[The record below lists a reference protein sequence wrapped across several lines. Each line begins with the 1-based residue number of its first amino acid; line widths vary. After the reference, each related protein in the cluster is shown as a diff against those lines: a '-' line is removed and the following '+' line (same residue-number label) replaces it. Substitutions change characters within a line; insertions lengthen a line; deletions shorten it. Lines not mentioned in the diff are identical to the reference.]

1 MDPKSLRVFLSVA
14 DALNFSR
21 VSEISHMSVSAVS
34 RIIARLEDEVGV
46 SLLQRDRRSM
56 RLTPAGLEFVTY
68 ARDALNRWN
77 EMRRVLGSP
86 EHLRGELS
94 LFCSVT
100 ASLSVLGPVIETFQN
115 RYQQVDL
122 MVHTG
127 DQADGFQRVL
137 SRSDDLA
144 VSGRPEKLSPALA
157 FIELLQ
163 SPLVLCA
170 PRRDCT
176 VRVQLAAGDPDW
188 SQLPFILPERG
199 VSRELL
205 DQWFLTLGIQPKVYA
220 QVAGHEAIVAMVSL
234 GLGVGVVPNLVHDGS
249 GMADQVEIV
258 EGPGG
263 LPSMSVGLCTLK
275 QRLKDPL
282 LSTFWSVAAETY
294 SSSC

>member
-1 MDPKSLRVFLSVA
+1 
-14 DALNFSR
+14 
-21 VSEISHMSVSAVS
+21 
-34 RIIARLEDEVGV
+34 
-46 SLLQRDRRSM
+46 
-56 RLTPAGLEFVTY
+56 
-68 ARDALNRWN
+68 
-77 EMRRVLGSP
+77 
-86 EHLRGELS
+86 
-94 LFCSVT
+94 
-100 ASLSVLGPVIETFQN
+100 
-115 RYQQVDL
+115 
-122 MVHTG
+122 
-127 DQADGFQRVL
+127 
-137 SRSDDLA
+137 
-144 VSGRPEKLSPALA
+144 
-157 FIELLQ
+157 
-163 SPLVLCA
+163 
-170 PRRDCT
+170 
-176 VRVQLAAGDPDW
+176 LAAGDPDW